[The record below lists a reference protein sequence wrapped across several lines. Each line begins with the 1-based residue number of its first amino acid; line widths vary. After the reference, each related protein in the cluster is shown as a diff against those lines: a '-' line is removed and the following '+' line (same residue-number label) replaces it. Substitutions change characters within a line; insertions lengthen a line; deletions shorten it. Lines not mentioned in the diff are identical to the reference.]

1 MAEKYSGKALLENEM
16 LEWEIQSFG
25 GVDYSADAA
34 LIAENRSPDMVN
46 LLLDSTGSLRKRPG
60 YKKLF
65 ANAVEGSS
73 VEGPRVEMIQEMPD
87 GSIVFCSGARLY
99 RYDPHAENPATV
111 WIGALDT
118 TPCACFLFNEELFLL
133 DGNALWRY
141 NGTTLAKASESAY
154 VPLYLRN
161 LPPFPSEW
169 PVYEQINLLSPFYRV
184 QFNTSSTETTYAIP
198 NLDANGTVVEVKYQG
213 QVLADSEYTVS
224 DQLLLSFPEPL
235 YNLTNAL
242 EVKVCFSNATINK
255 NQSKINGCRVCGIF
269 GGENDTRVF
278 LGGSATAPA
287 TDYYSDLYDPT
298 YFAADAYTTIG
309 SDDDPIMAYS
319 LQYDT
324 MIIHKKRS
332 TWNRRF
338 EIVDGKALYSIRP
351 VNDYVGLFAPK
362 SVQLLDNA
370 PVMLTENGV
379 YCLVGGKVRDE
390 RNMEHISERVDKRL
404 LQEANLEKA
413 VSFDFQGLYG
423 LGLNGKVYLYDY
435 RRKEWLY
442 WEGIP
447 AISFLATDERLYF
460 GSTDGR
466 VYVFCQEGEADCF
479 FDDGQAYR
487 AAWRSKNTAL
497 GAERVYKMAK
507 RLGVIFTEQAAIN
520 SAALTFEDDRNGRKI
535 LKGCRWRLHDF
546 GDMDFEDFSFIL
558 NTMPKVFNRRL
569 QAKRLLFCNI
579 LVENETGGEGMA
591 ISGLSFF
598 YQLEKPK
605 LR

>member
-1 MAEKYSGKALLENEM
+1 M
-16 LEWEIQSFG
+16 
-25 GVDYSADAA
+25 
-34 LIAENRSPDMVN
+34 
-46 LLLDSTGSLRKRPG
+46 
-60 YKKLF
+60 
-65 ANAVEGSS
+65 
-73 VEGPRVEMIQEMPD
+73 
-87 GSIVFCSGARLY
+87 
-99 RYDPHAENPATV
+99 
-111 WIGALDT
+111 
-118 TPCACFLFNEELFLL
+118 
-133 DGNALWRY
+133 
-141 NGTTLAKASESAY
+141 
-154 VPLYLRN
+154 
-161 LPPFPSEW
+161 PPFPAEW

-198 NLDANGTVVEVKYQG
+198 NLDTNGTVVEVKYQG
-213 QVLADSEYTVS
+213 QVLDASEYTVN

-235 YNLTNAL
+235 YSLTNAL
-242 EVKVCFSNATINK
+242 EVKVRFANATITE
-255 NQSKINGCRVCGIF
+255 NQGKINGCRVCGIF

-278 LGGSATAPA
+278 LGGNAAAPA

-351 VNDYVGLFAPK
+351 VNDYVGVFAPK

-404 LQEANLEKA
+404 LQEGNLEKA

-423 LGLNGKVYLYDY
+423 LGLNDKVYLYDY

-460 GSTDGR
+460 GSADGR
-466 VYVFCQEGEADCF
+466 IYLFCQEGEADCF
-479 FDDGQAYR
+479 LDNGQAYR

-497 GAERVYKMAK
+497 GAERVYKMVK
-507 RLGVIFTEQAAIN
+507 RLGIIFTEQAAVN
-520 SAALTFEDDRNGRKI
+520 SAALTFEDDRRGRRA
-535 LKGCRWRLHDF
+535 LQACRWRLHDF
-546 GDMDFEDFSFIL
+546 GDTDFGDFSFIV
-558 NTMPKVFNRRL
+558 NAMPKVFNRRL
-569 QAKRLLFCNI
+569 QAKRSLFCNI
-579 LVENETGGEGMA
+579 LV
-591 ISGLSFF
+591 
-598 YQLEKPK
+598 
-605 LR
+605 